1 MGSEM
6 YVVKSKV
13 ADYVRNKGMMCASDT
28 SEALSEH
35 VQKSLDRAIARCK
48 ENGRKTVK
56 PYDL

>member
-1 MGSEM
+1 MADM
-6 YVVKSKV
+6 LVVKSKI

-28 SEALSEH
+28 CDALSDH
-35 VQKSLDRAIARCK
+35 VQTNLDRAIARCK

>member
-1 MGSEM
+1 MGDM
-6 YVVKSKV
+6 LVVKSKV

-28 SEALSEH
+28 SDALSNS
-35 VQKSLDRAIARCK
+35 VQKSLDSAIARCK